1 MQVTKKKFAKW
12 KRVIVLSGVWIPI
25 LKKNLGIKN
34 VDLEVLNPRFNS
46 AVLVFTCDLGQAKSF

>member
-25 LKKNLGIKN
+25 LKKNLGIKS
-34 VDLEVLNPRFNS
+34 VDLEVLKPRFRT
-46 AVLVFTCDLGQAKSF
+46 VLIFTCDLGQAKSL